1 MIRFDALL
9 SRFGYCSRREASG
22 WVKSGRA
29 MHRGQPVRNVSEKVD
44 PHDVLIDGNPVPFPD
59 GIYIALNKPTGCTC
73 SHREEGE
80 LVDDLLPPS
89 WLRRNPS
96 VTTVGRLDKDTSGL
110 LLITDDG
117 KFVHDMTSPKKHVP
131 KIYAFTTSA
140 PVPEEAVALFASGEY
155 MLSGETTPCLP
166 ADLVLTGE
174 CSGTLTLHE
183 GRYHQ
188 VRRMLAEA
196 GAPVA
201 TLRRTHIGTLSLEEL
216 GLEEGEWK
224 EIDPA
229 SIRP

>member
-9 SRFGYCSRREASG
+9 SRFGYCSRREAPV

-29 MHRGQPVRNVSEKVD
+29 LHRGLPVRNASEKVD
-44 PHDVLIDGNPVPFPD
+44 PHDVLIDGSPVPFPD
-59 GIYIALNKPTGCTC
+59 GIYVALNKPTGYTC
-73 SHREEGE
+73 SHREEGN
-80 LVDDLLPPS
+80 LVDDLLPDS

-117 KFVHDMTSPKKHVP
+117 RFVHDMTSPKKHVP
-131 KIYAFTTSA
+131 KIYAFTTSE
-140 PVPEEAVALFASGEY
+140 PVPEETVALFASGAY
-155 MLSGETTPCLP
+155 MLQGETTPCLP

-196 GAPVA
+196 GAPVV
-201 TLRRTHIGTLSLEEL
+201 TLRRTHIGMLSLDTL

>member
-29 MHRGQPVRNVSEKVD
+29 MYRGQPVRNVSEKVD
-44 PHDVLIDGNPVPFPD
+44 PHDVLIDGKPVPFPD

-117 KFVHDMTSPKKHVP
+117 QFVHDMTSPKSTCRKSTHSP
-131 KIYAFTTSA
+131 HRRPYRKKPSRCS
-140 PVPEEAVALFASGEY
+140 PPENTCSPARRHRAS
-155 MLSGETTPCLP
+155 
-166 ADLVLTGE
+166 
-174 CSGTLTLHE
+174 
-183 GRYHQ
+183 
-188 VRRMLAEA
+188 
-196 GAPVA
+196 
-201 TLRRTHIGTLSLEEL
+201 
-216 GLEEGEWK
+216 
-224 EIDPA
+224 
-229 SIRP
+229 RPISC